1 MIRDEN
7 LQTGTN
13 SAINYDRMLSPV
25 VLEAIQNDAHR
36 ITSYNV
42 CYTKLL
48 RVINYKGT

>member
-25 VLEAIQNDAHR
+25 VLEVIQNDAAKY
-36 ITSYNV
+36 IGEKYGA
-42 CYTKLL
+42 L
-48 RVINYKGT
+48 